1 MKNQTLGHIR
11 AANLK
16 SSDRLGRVCRLLQ
29 DGNWHGTWEI
39 IHACEVCAVNTI
51 IAELR
56 ENGLR
61 IETQCK
67 GAGRYEYRLT
77 CLTIPTGPTSQTSQ
91 TSQTNGTKI

>member
-29 DGNWHGTWEI
+29 DGTWHGTWEI
-39 IHACEVCAVNTI
+39 IHTCDVCAVNTI
-51 IAELR
+51 ISELR
-56 ENGLR
+56 ANGLR

-67 GAGRYEYRLT
+67 GSGHYQYRLENV
-77 CLTIPTGPTSQTSQ
+77 QTLERSNDE
-91 TSQTNGTKI
+91 TLKIEAAL